1 MLDQTADRFGDAPA
15 LVYHHDRCNY
25 RELLSRVNRFA
36 GALASLGVKKGD
48 RVLLTLPNCP
58 EYVTSFFAIQKLGAV
73 VVNAGPLI
81 GPDDLSH
88 IIHLTCPHVVIG
100 LDLHAASLDRMGR
113 DTSIDHFVWVTLQT
127 YQSVFKRVGY
137 QLKLWQERERRGGGA
152 AKHHVLADLLARAP
166 ARPPTILSDPHDTAV
181 LQPTGGTTGTPK
193 LAELSHRNLIANTAQ
208 VSAWVSAR
216 PGQETILAV
225 LPMFHVYGL
234 TTCML
239 TGIFSA
245 SRLVLLTRFGA
256 AETLEHL
263 RGEHVTLFPL
273 VPAICDAVSN
283 ELEKEHQPSGLGGL
297 RLCISGAA
305 PLPPATAERFEKLT
319 GSRIIEG
326 YGLSEASP
334 VTHANLPGN
343 CRHGSIGVPMPD
355 TLCRIV
361 DWDHPDQEVPI
372 GQSGE
377 LLVSGPQVMRG
388 YFGDA
393 DQTRRVLTSD
403 SAGRTWL
410 HTGDV
415 ALMQPDGWFAILDRK
430 KDMII
435 RSGLKI
441 FPGRVEKVLQS
452 HPQVTEAAVI
462 GRDDPVHTQIVVACI
477 VAKVPAEQ
485 RESLA
490 NELRKLCREHLAP
503 YEVPAEFRFVNALPR
518 SALGK
523 VLKKDL
529 LLETPQPRGGG
540 NGHANGL
547 LVNGKNGSPQNNQN
561 AESHST
567 L

>member
-15 LVYHHDRCNY
+15 LAYHHDRCNY
-25 RELLSRVNRFA
+25 RELLSRVNRLA

-73 VVNAGPLI
+73 VVNAGPLV

-88 IIHLTCPHVVIG
+88 IIHVTCPHVVIG
-100 LDLHAASLDRMGR
+100 LDLHATSLERIGR
-113 DTSIDHFVWVTLQT
+113 DSSIEHFVWVTLQT
-127 YQSVFKRVGY
+127 YQGVFKRVGY
-137 QLKLWQERERRGGGA
+137 QLKLWQERERHSSA
-152 AKHHVLADLLARAP
+152 AAHHALADLLERAP
-166 ARPPTILSDPHDTAV
+166 ARPPTILSDPQDIAV

-193 LAELSHRNLIANTAQ
+193 LAELTHRSLLANTMQ
-208 VSAWVSAR
+208 VSGWVSAR

-234 TTCML
+234 TTCLL
-239 TGIFSA
+239 TGICSA

-256 AETLEHL
+256 AETIEHL

-283 ELEKEHQPSGLGGL
+283 ELEREHQPSGLNGL

-305 PLPPATAERFEKLT
+305 PLPPATADRFEKLT
-319 GSRIIEG
+319 GSQIIEG

-343 CRHGSIGVPMPD
+343 CRHGSIGIPMPD

-361 DWDHPDQEVPI
+361 DWDNPDQEVPI

-393 DQTRRVLTSD
+393 EQTRRVLTTD
-403 SAGRTWL
+403 AAGRTWL

-415 ALMQPDGWFAILDRK
+415 ALMQPDGSFAILDRK

-452 HPQVTEAAVI
+452 HPQVAEAAVI

-477 VAKVPAEQ
+477 VAKAPAEQ
-485 RESLA
+485 RESLVI
-490 NELRKLCREHLAP
+490 ELRKLCREHLAP

-540 NGHANGL
+540 NGHSSGL
-547 LVNGKNGSPQNNQN
+547 PVNGKNGSPQNNQN

-567 L
+567 P